1 MGESAAYVSRNPAST
16 RDPTLGHMSEVSPQ
30 TTLGDPPVGPLLEP
44 DSGGLAPYCPGLDP
58 SSPASGYPVYPNE
71 MQGVPSWPDANPSGI
86 AWMVEMENGDHKA
99 GILAD
104 DMGLGKTIQALALM
118 KSRPSPSPAR
128 RATLVVVPAALILQW
143 EHEIERLLWPHPG
156 RYRAFTHYG
165 NKKRVDFSHLN

>member
-1 MGESAAYVSRNPAST
+1 MGGELQV
-16 RDPTLGHMSEVSPQ
+16 
-30 TTLGDPPVGPLLEP
+30 PLL
-44 DSGGLAPYCPGLDP
+44 
-58 SSPASGYPVYPNE
+58 VH
-71 MQGVPSWPDANPSGI
+71 QKQGI